1 MKSSHLKKMTAAIL
15 SSALVLA
22 SSTPAWAFYNTPESK
37 KGICSSHVD
46 MVYDIQQL
54 GCKQV
59 TFQFN
64 ASFLKDEQQMRAFDA
79 MIDRFDAADLTITM
93 GVMNDFQAGDPICPT
108 LTPTANLY
116 QYNTLTPEGI
126 VRTQQVAEQLAS
138 RYRDRVSN
146 WVIGN

>member
-93 GVMNDFQAGDPICPT
+93 GVMNEIG
-108 LTPTANLY
+108 
-116 QYNTLTPEGI
+116 
-126 VRTQQVAEQLAS
+126 RAS
-138 RYRDRVSN
+138 CRERV
-146 WVIGN
+146 